1 MRKIVLGQTPKN
13 FHRLVTVTLPDGEQT
28 EMGVTFKYRTR
39 TELAKFADDVF
50 TEGNK
55 EKSASINTISDV
67 VLTSVEDDAKA
78 LMEALDGWNLE
89 SEFNLKNATRF
100 CDEMPQAALDIL
112 QNYFFSSTKARKGN

>member
-39 TELAKFADDVF
+39 TELAKFAEKISSEDA
-50 TEGNK
+50 EG
-55 EKSASINTISDV
+55 KSASINTFSDF

-78 LMEALDGWNLE
+78 LMEALDDWDLE

-112 QNYFFSSTKARKGN
+112 QDYFFSSTKARKGN

>member
-78 LMEALDGWNLE
+78 LMEALDGWDLE